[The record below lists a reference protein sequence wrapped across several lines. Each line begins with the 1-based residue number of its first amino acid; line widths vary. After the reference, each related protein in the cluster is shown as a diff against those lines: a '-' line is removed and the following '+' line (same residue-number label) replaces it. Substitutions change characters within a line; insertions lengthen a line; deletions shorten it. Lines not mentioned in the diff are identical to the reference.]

1 MTAYEVDAS
10 VAAQWIFDE
19 PNSLAPKERLNPSH
33 ELHVPDFFFLEIDNI
48 LWKRV
53 QRKEITIK
61 ESEIGR
67 SAFRQFPL
75 QIHPFM
81 SSLDLAYAVALKSH
95 QSLYDSLY
103 ISLAILLDVCLV
115 TADKKLHEGIK
126 KSGWLKKVV
135 WIGGSEGL

>member
-1 MTAYEVDAS
+1 
-10 VAAQWIFDE
+10 
-19 PNSLAPKERLNPSH
+19 
-33 ELHVPDFFFLEIDNI
+33 
-48 LWKRV
+48 
-53 QRKEITIK
+53 
-61 ESEIGR
+61 
-67 SAFRQFPL
+67 
-75 QIHPFM
+75 M